1 MIERWPEAVI
11 FDMDGLMLDTEAP
24 ALRAWESAARGLGRD
39 FDLELCRQM
48 IGRNFGDCVALIRAR
63 HGADYPVDELTR
75 AWAADYDT
83 IVAAEG
89 IALKPG
95 LAEILDLLDERGIAT
110 AVATSTRR
118 VRALAKLDR
127 VGLTHRFAALV
138 GGDEIAH
145 GKPAPDI
152 FLAAAARLG
161 VAAGDCIV
169 LEDSE
174 PGIIGAAAAGMMPVM
189 VPDLHQPSVE
199 VLLLKPLVLGSLSA
213 VAVHLRAIGP

>member
-1 MIERWPEAVI
+1 LIERWPEAVI

-24 ALRAWESAARGLGRD
+24 ALRAWERAARGLGRD
-39 FDLELCRQM
+39 FDLALCRQM

-95 LAEILDLLDERGIAT
+95 LAEILDLLDERGIAA

-118 VRALAKLDR
+118 ERALAKLDR

-161 VAAGDCIV
+161 VAAGDCMV

-199 VLLLKPLVLGSLSA
+199 LLLLKPLVLRSLSA
-213 VAVHLRAIGP
+213 VAMHLRAISS

>member
-24 ALRAWESAARGLGRD
+24 ALRAWERAARGLGRD
-39 FDLELCRQM
+39 FDLTLCRQM
-48 IGRNFGDCVALIRAR
+48 IGRDFGDCVALIRAR

-95 LAEILDLLDERGIAT
+95 LVEILDLLDERGIAT

-118 VRALAKLDR
+118 ERALAKLDR

-161 VAAGDCIV
+161 VPAGDCIV

-199 VLLLKPLVLGSLSA
+199 LLLLKPLVVGSLSA

>member
-1 MIERWPEAVI
+1 LIERWPEAVI

-24 ALRAWESAARGLGRD
+24 ALRAWERAARGLGRD
-39 FDLELCRQM
+39 FDLTLCRQM
-48 IGRNFGDCVALIRAR
+48 IGRDFGDCVALIRAR

-95 LAEILDLLDERGIAT
+95 LVEILDLLDERGIAT

-118 VRALAKLDR
+118 ERALAKLDR

-161 VAAGDCIV
+161 VPAGDCIV

-199 VLLLKPLVLGSLSA
+199 LLLLKPLVLGSLSA

>member
-1 MIERWPEAVI
+1 LIERWPEAVI

-24 ALRAWESAARGLGRD
+24 ALRAWERAARALGRD
-39 FDLELCRQM
+39 FDLTLCRQM

-63 HGADYPVDELTR
+63 HGADYPVDQLTR
-75 AWAADYDT
+75 AWAADYDA

-95 LAEILDLLDERGIAT
+95 LAELLDLLDERGIAT

-118 VRALAKLDR
+118 ERALAKLDR

-152 FLAAAARLG
+152 FIAAAARLG
-161 VAAGDCIV
+161 VAPGDCIV

-174 PGIIGAAAAGMMPVM
+174 PGVIGAAAAGMMPVM

-199 VLLLKPLVLGSLSA
+199 LLLLKPLVLGSLSA
-213 VAVHLRAIGP
+213 VAMHLRAIGP

>member
-11 FDMDGLMLDTEAP
+11 FDMDGLMLDTEGP
-24 ALRAWESAARGLGRD
+24 ALRAWESAARAFGRE

-63 HGADYPVDELTR
+63 HGSDYPVDQLTS
-75 AWAADYDT
+75 AWVADYDA

-89 IALKPG
+89 ISLKPG
-95 LAEILDLLDERGIAT
+95 LDDILDLLDERGIAT

-118 VRALAKLDR
+118 ERARVKLDR
-127 VGLTHRFAALV
+127 VGLLHRFAALV
-138 GGDEIAH
+138 GGDEVAR

-152 FLAAAARLG
+152 FIAAAERLG
-161 VAAGDCIV
+161 VAARECIV

-174 PGIIGAAAAGMMPVM
+174 PGIIAAAAAGMTPVM
-189 VPDLHQPSVE
+189 VPDLHPPSAE
-199 VLLLKPLVLGSLSA
+199 LLLLAPLVVSSLSD
-213 VAVHLRAIGP
+213 VAAHLRAIGR

>member
-1 MIERWPEAVI
+1 LIERWPEAVI

-24 ALRAWESAARGLGRD
+24 ALRAWERAARGLGRD
-39 FDLELCRQM
+39 FDLTLCRKM

-63 HGADYPVDELTR
+63 HGADYPVEELTR

-118 VRALAKLDR
+118 ERALAKLDR

-152 FLAAAARLG
+152 FVAAAARLG

-174 PGIIGAAAAGMMPVM
+174 PGIIGAAAAGMVPVM

-199 VLLLKPLVLGSLSA
+199 VLLLKPLVMGSLSA
-213 VAVHLRAIGP
+213 VAVHLRAIGR

>member
-24 ALRAWESAARGLGRD
+24 ALRAWERAARGLGRE
-39 FDLELCRQM
+39 FDLTLCRQM

-95 LAEILDLLDERGIAT
+95 LAEILDLLDERGVAT

-118 VRALAKLDR
+118 ERALAKLDR

-199 VLLLKPLVLGSLSA
+199 LLLLKPLVLGSLSA

>member
-11 FDMDGLMLDTEAP
+11 FDMDGLILDTEAP
-24 ALRAWESAARGLGRD
+24 ALRAWERAARTLGRD
-39 FDLELCRQM
+39 FDLQLCRQM

-63 HGADYPVDELTR
+63 HGPDYPVDQLTQ
-75 AWAADYDT
+75 AWAADYDS

-95 LAEILDLLDERGIAT
+95 LTEILDLLDEREIAL

-118 VRALAKLDR
+118 ERARAKLDQ
-127 VGLTHRFAALV
+127 VGLLHRFAALV
-138 GGDEIAH
+138 GGDDVAR

-152 FLAAAARLG
+152 FIAAAARLG
-161 VAAGDCIV
+161 VPAADCMV

-174 PGIIGAAAAGMMPVM
+174 PGILAATAAGMTAVM
-189 VPDLHQPSVE
+189 IPDLHPPSAE
-199 VLLLKPLVLGSLSA
+199 ILAQKPLVLASLSE
-213 VAVHLRAIGP
+213 VAAHLRAIGP